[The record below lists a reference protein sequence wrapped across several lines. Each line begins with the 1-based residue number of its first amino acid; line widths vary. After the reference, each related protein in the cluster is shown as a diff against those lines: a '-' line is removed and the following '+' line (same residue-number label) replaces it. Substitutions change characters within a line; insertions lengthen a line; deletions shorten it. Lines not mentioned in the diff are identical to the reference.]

1 MYLTGKK
8 MMFILIYC
16 LILNVSGF
24 SWKSR
29 FGAKTCLSKGFISKI
44 KTGMC
49 HRRAWWEFCGI
60 LLRAAVGMERSV
72 SSLPLSLS
80 VRTKLVQ
87 AGFRSTS
94 DLLAVKQLQLSRE
107 AGLSQEEAT
116 DVQQTVRWAEEGRE
130 EAAGVSALEL
140 LQKEEELRS
149 IVTFC
154 SELDCALGGGIPVGK
169 TTEICGVPGVG
180 KTQLC
185 LQLAVDAQVPECFG
199 GVAGQVVF
207 VDTEG
212 SFVIQRL
219 KDLAAAAV
227 RHCSL
232 LVENSEQ
239 EAAMATFTVEHILAN
254 VFIVRCHD
262 YVELIAESLL
272 LPEFLSRHP
281 RVRLLVID
289 SVAFPFRQHFEDLSQ
304 RYRLLNG
311 LAQRLLAVAVRH
323 NVAVVLTN
331 QMTTQVQPGQSQLVP
346 ALGEVWAHAPTL
358 RVIFQWDGS
367 QRVARIFKS
376 PGHMDAHARYQ
387 ITSDGFRDVDSS
399 QQPAKRQRTD
409 VDPTAAQQHQHR
421 TE

>member
-1 MYLTGKK
+1 MKCVLEFPGKAGLERK
-8 MMFILIYC
+8 RVYQKGLFRKSKPECVIEGHGG
-16 LILNVSGF
+16 SFAGF
-24 SWKSR
+24 SL
-29 FGAKTCLSKGFISKI
+29 G
-44 KTGMC
+44 
-49 HRRAWWEFCGI
+49 
-60 LLRAAVGMERSV
+60 AAVGMERSV
-72 SSLPLSLS
+72 SSLPLSQS

-169 TTEICGVPGVG
+169 TTEICGAPGVG

-254 VFIVRCHD
+254 VFIVRCYD

-311 LAQRLLAVAVRH
+311 LAQRLLAVAVQH

-358 RVIFQWDGS
+358 RLMFQWDGS

-376 PGHMDAHARYQ
+376 PGHVDAHARYQ
-387 ITSDGFRDVDSS
+387 ITSDGFRDADSS
-399 QQPAKRQRTD
+399 QHPAKRQRTD
-409 VDPTAAQQHQHR
+409 VDPTAAPQHQYR